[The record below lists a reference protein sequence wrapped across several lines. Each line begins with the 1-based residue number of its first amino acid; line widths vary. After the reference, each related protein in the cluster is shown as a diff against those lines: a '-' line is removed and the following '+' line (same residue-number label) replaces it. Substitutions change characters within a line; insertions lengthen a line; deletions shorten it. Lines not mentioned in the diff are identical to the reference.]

1 MSQSVPPPPGD
12 PSGNPFAPGP
22 HGPGPQGAPFA
33 PGVPLAPAPVPVR
46 RNPGLGIAAG
56 VAAALVAA
64 IAYGLLAGSIEREF
78 GYAALGVGALI
89 GFAANK
95 AGGRHPLLPFAAA
108 VLAPAA
114 VYLGQLIGL
123 SMVLAEFFKVPFSE
137 VFFEQF
143 GAVRDAWSEE
153 ADFGTYSFMAVGALV
168 AFVTARRSD

>member
-1 MSQSVPPPPGD
+1 MSQSVPPP
-12 PSGNPFAPGP
+12 SGNPFGQGP
-22 HGPGPQGAPFA
+22 DGQGPQGAPFA
-33 PGVPLAPAPVPVR
+33 PGVPFAPAPMPVR

-56 VAAALVAA
+56 VAAALVAT
-64 IAYGLLAGSIEREF
+64 IAYGLVTGSFERDF
-78 GYAALGVGALI
+78 GFAALGVGALI

-95 AGGRHPLLPFAAA
+95 AGGRHPLLPFMAA

-123 SMVLAEFFKVPFSE
+123 SMVLAEFFKVSFSE

-153 ADFGTYSFMAVGALV
+153 ADFGTYSYMIVGALI
-168 AFVTARRSD
+168 AFGTARRSD